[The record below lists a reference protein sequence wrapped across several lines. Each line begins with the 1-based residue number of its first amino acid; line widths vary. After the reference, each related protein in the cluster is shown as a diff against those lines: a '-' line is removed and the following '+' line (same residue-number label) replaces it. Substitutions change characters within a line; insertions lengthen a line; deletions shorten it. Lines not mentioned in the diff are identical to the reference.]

1 MNKRIV
7 ILGAG
12 YGGLMT
18 AIKLEKKTKNRDDT
32 EIILVDRNDYH
43 QYVHL
48 AYEIVT
54 DVKKI
59 SDLTIP
65 ISELIANRKIQFIQA
80 NITEINT
87 GNKTVK
93 TDKSSLQY
101 DELVI
106 ALGSEPNFYGIKGAQ
121 ENSLSFNS
129 VESAAKIRDLL
140 KNLFQK
146 NRTPNIVIGGGGFT
160 GVELAGEIAD
170 EYKFSQKVSEVL
182 LEMGA
187 KMVLGK
193 LIVEVTP
200 SEIKLKDGNSVRSSV
215 FIWTAG
221 VQGSS
226 LLRKSGIKTG
236 KGNRAVINEFCEAVD
251 FSKVYV
257 VGDCALVV
265 DPENGKILPQCIEVA
280 LEQAEA
286 VAVNIVAD
294 LDGSPKKAY
303 RPKFSGLIL
312 AVGEK
317 YGIGEIF
324 GGTIEGKVAQMIKRL
339 VHLQY
344 VYEIAGLKEVVEENL

>member
-1 MNKRIV
+1 
-7 ILGAG
+7 
-12 YGGLMT
+12 
-18 AIKLEKKTKNRDDT
+18 
-32 EIILVDRNDYH
+32 
-43 QYVHL
+43 
-48 AYEIVT
+48 
-54 DVKKI
+54 
-59 SDLTIP
+59 
-65 ISELIANRKIQFIQA
+65 
-80 NITEINT
+80 
-87 GNKTVK
+87 VK

-170 EYKFSQKVSEVL
+170 EYKCCVTIVEAANSLIPSWQKPKFSQKVSEVL

-286 VAVNIVAD
+286 VAVNIVSD